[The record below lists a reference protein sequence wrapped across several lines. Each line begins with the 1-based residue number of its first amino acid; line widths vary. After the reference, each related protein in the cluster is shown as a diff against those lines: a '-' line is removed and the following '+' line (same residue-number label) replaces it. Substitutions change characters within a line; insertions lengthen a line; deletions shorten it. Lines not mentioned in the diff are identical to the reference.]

1 MRRNYRQPY
10 KDFLPSENWFVT
22 VDPEEMIMKFLVK
35 VNIPVEAGNQAARA
49 GKLGSTIQSI
59 LADLKP
65 EAVYFTDDNGQ
76 RTAFLFLEMA
86 DASQI
91 PAIAEPWFLALN
103 ASIEIHPVM
112 IPEDLARARGAIDA
126 AAKKYS

>member
-1 MRRNYRQPY
+1 MR
-10 KDFLPSENWFVT
+10 
-22 VDPEEMIMKFLVK
+22 FLVK

-76 RTAFLFLEMA
+76 RTVSL
-86 DASQI
+86 S
-91 PAIAEPWFLALN
+91 
-103 ASIEIHPVM
+103 
-112 IPEDLARARGAIDA
+112 
-126 AAKKYS
+126 

>member
-1 MRRNYRQPY
+1 MR
-10 KDFLPSENWFVT
+10 FLL
-22 VDPEEMIMKFLVK
+22 KA
-35 VNIPVEAGNQAARA
+35 NIPVEAGNAAA
-49 GKLGSTIQSI
+49 KTGKLGTTIQSI

-76 RTAFLFLEMA
+76 RTAFVFLQME

-91 PAIAEPWFLALN
+91 PAIAEPWFLAFN

-112 IPEDLARARGAIDA
+112 VPDDLAKAGRAIEA
-126 AAKKYS
+126 AVNKYR

>member
-1 MRRNYRQPY
+1 MA
-10 KDFLPSENWFVT
+10 
-22 VDPEEMIMKFLVK
+22 VDSKEMIYAISSKGEY
-35 VNIPVEAGNQAARA
+35 PRRAGNQAARA
-49 GKLGSTIQSI
+49 GKLGATIQSI

-65 EAVYFTDDNGQ
+65 EAIYFTDDNGQ
-76 RTAFLFLEMA
+76 RTAFLFLEMN

-103 ASIEIHPVM
+103 ANIEIHPVM
-112 IPEDLARARGAIDA
+112 VPDDLARASGAMEA